1 LKVFK
6 IYNEKKLN
14 EGVLK
19 YDFTLY
25 DTDNDGTNSYC
36 LSALSCSKSHL
47 EGDEKS
53 ISLVAASSRSVKIW
67 KIDLNSEKK
76 KYSND
81 TKHFK
86 MCKKIDYTSENDY
99 EEDTEDE
106 EEEEENEEEEEEERD
121 DDNNEENEQQPKK
134 NCNVQ

>member
-67 KIDLNSEKK
+67 KIDLNSE
-76 KYSND
+76 
-81 TKHFK
+81 
-86 MCKKIDYTSENDY
+86 NDY

-106 EEEEENEEEEEEERD
+106 EEEEVRD

-134 NCNVQ
+134 NCIVQ